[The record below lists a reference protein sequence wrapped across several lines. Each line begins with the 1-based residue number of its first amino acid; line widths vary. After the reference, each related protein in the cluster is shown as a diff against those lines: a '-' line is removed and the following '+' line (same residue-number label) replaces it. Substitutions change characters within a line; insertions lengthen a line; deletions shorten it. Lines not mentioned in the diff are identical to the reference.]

1 MQRTRRGR
9 AAFVGLATVDL
20 IYEVEHCARPN
31 EKINARS
38 QQMYAGGPATN
49 AAVTFAHLGGEAALA
64 AAVGRHPL
72 GRVIHAELERMGIAL
87 CDLHPEFDGLPALS
101 SVMVDAQGQRAVVSA
116 NAGRIGASRTEADSA
131 LCAWADV
138 VEVDGHQMEAC
149 VEWARCAQ
157 SLGKPVVLDGGSW
170 KQGSEA
176 LLAHVHTAICSAD
189 FHPPGCAT
197 EEDVVAYLRS
207 RGVGQIAISHGAH
220 ALRFWCEEERGEVLP
235 PQVEAVDTTGAGD
248 ILHGAYCLYAAM
260 GKSFRES
267 LTEAA
272 GVAAHS
278 CQTRGT
284 RAWMEER

>member
-1 MQRTRRGR
+1 MQKTECGR
-9 AAFVGLATVDL
+9 AAFVGLATIDL
-20 IYEVEHCARPN
+20 IYEVEACARPN

-38 QQMYAGGPATN
+38 QQVYAGGPALN
-49 AAVTFAHLGGEAALA
+49 AAVTFAHLGGEAVLA
-64 AAVGRHPL
+64 AAVGRHAL
-72 GRVIHAELERMGIAL
+72 GGVIRAELESFGVAL
-87 CDLHPEFDGLPALS
+87 CDLHAEFAGLPALS
-101 SVMVDAQGQRAVVSA
+101 SVMVDAQGQRTVISA

-138 VEVDGHQMEAC
+138 VEVDGHQMAAC
-149 VEWARCAQ
+149 REWARCAQ
-157 SLGKPVVLDGGSW
+157 ALGKPVILDGGSW
-170 KQGSEA
+170 KPGSEA

-207 RGVGQIAISHGAH
+207 RGVPQIAISHGAQ
-220 ALRFWCEEERGEVLP
+220 ALRFWCDEESGEVQP

-248 ILHGAYCLYAAM
+248 VLHGAYCLYAAM

-272 GVAAHS
+272 RVAAHS
-278 CQTRGT
+278 CRTRGT